1 LERLKN
7 KRSVQAAPRTK
18 PAAAPAAVSKKPA
31 RRIPVWIATM
41 AAILAVGGIFS
52 ALNFTDQDKK
62 KSTPAEAEEEREQFN
77 AGERAAISR
86 RDGKTATVTGEIGQF
101 REEGSKRFLIFKC
114 AESKDVALCFVDS
127 DKNTFS
133 TILLKTFVGE
143 RVNATGIVSKDGK
156 RLLLEVPNMSQLRRQ
171 VQQEPSNKP
180 ASP

>member
-1 LERLKN
+1 
-7 KRSVQAAPRTK
+7 
-18 PAAAPAAVSKKPA
+18 
-31 RRIPVWIATM
+31 M

-52 ALNFTDQDKK
+52 ALNFTTQDKK
-62 KSTPAEAEEEREQFN
+62 KSTPTEAEEEREQFT
-77 AGERAAISR
+77 AGEYAAIAR
-86 RDGKTATVTGEIGQF
+86 RNGKTATVTGEIGQF
-101 REEGSKRFLIFKC
+101 REEGSKRFLIFKG

-143 RVNATGIVSKDGK
+143 RVTATGIVSKDGK